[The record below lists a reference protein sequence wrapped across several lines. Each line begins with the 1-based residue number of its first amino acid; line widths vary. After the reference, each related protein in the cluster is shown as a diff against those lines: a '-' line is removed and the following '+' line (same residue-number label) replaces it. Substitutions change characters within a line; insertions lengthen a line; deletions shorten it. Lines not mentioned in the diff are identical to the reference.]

1 VSSVELE
8 GISKRFGTIIA
19 VERVDLTFA
28 EGSFTALLGPS
39 GCGKSTLLRLIA
51 GLEQPDEGRVR
62 LDQRD
67 VTGIPPE
74 GRDVGMMFQSY
85 ALFPHMSVAGNL
97 AFPLKMKGMRDR
109 RAVAAKVAEAL
120 ALVRLSGIEARSTR
134 QLSGGQQQR
143 VALAR
148 AFVAGPRVLL
158 LDEPLSNLDARLRQE
173 MQVELIDLHKTLG
186 LTTIFVTHDQEEA
199 LSLADH
205 VVLMCNGGIEQQ
217 GPPEQLYGRPRT
229 PFAAD
234 FIGAANL
241 IPAEVRQAGDTG
253 FEAVT
258 ASGLR
263 FPVTAPADGKA
274 GPRRIMIR
282 QEDVRLHAEPGNEL
296 IALPCTVQTRIY
308 RGASVRFVVQLA
320 DEQLVVMAGR
330 EVRLTPGSRA
340 YACWRIED
348 AAVL

>member
-1 VSSVELE
+1 VSSVELD
-8 GISKRFGTIIA
+8 GVTKRFGPILA
-19 VERVDLTFA
+19 VERVDLAFP

-51 GLEQPDEGRVR
+51 GLEQPNEGRIR

-67 VTGIPPE
+67 VTSVPPE

-97 AFPLKMKGMRDR
+97 AFPLKMKGVRDR
-109 RAVAAKVAEAL
+109 ATLEAKVAETL
-120 ALVRLSGIEARSTR
+120 ALVRLPGIEARNIR

-148 AFVAGPRVLL
+148 AFVARPRVLL
-158 LDEPLSNLDARLRQE
+158 LDEPLSNLDARLREE
-173 MQVELIDLHKTLG
+173 MQVELIELHKTLG

-205 VVLMCNGGIEQQ
+205 VVLMREGGIEQQ
-217 GPPEQLYGRPRT
+217 GSPEELYGRPRT

-241 IPAEVRQAGDTG
+241 MTAEIRPRGEGG

-263 FPVTAPADGKA
+263 FPVAAPTDGKPGA
-274 GPRRIMIR
+274 RQVMIR
-282 QEDVRLHAEPGNEL
+282 QEDIRLEVTPTDGQ

-308 RGASVRFVVQLA
+308 RGASARFVVQLG
-320 DEQLVVMAGR
+320 DRKLVVVAGK
-330 EVRLTPGSRA
+330 EVRLAPGSQA
-340 YACWRIED
+340 YACWRVDD